1 MTDRLLAGE
10 FLKQWLA
17 MGQELTK
24 LYRELNKSDISQR
37 QLAAEYFQRHGQH
50 DWADVCF
57 GNQRGRKPKGVPTT
71 AGLIKTLK
79 ESEDGGLY
87 RLGELVENKNRHYG
101 KWESDKARLVEK
113 RMKREGLTPEKAAYQ
128 LELDSVKGGSRVNHS
143 DFLQAYN
150 RKHPK
155 EEK

>member
-1 MTDRLLAGE
+1 MTDRVLAGE

-17 MGQELTK
+17 MNQRLTELCEK
-24 LYRELNKSDISQR
+24 LNKPDISQR
-37 QLAAEYFQRHGQH
+37 HLAAEYFQRHEQH

-57 GNQRGRKPKGVPTT
+57 GNQRGRKPKGVPTY

-87 RLGELVENKNRHYG
+87 RLGELVENKNRLYG

-113 RMKREGLTPEKAAYQ
+113 LMKRKGLKAEQAAYQ
-128 LELDSVKGGSRVNHS
+128 LELNGKRGGCRVNHS

-150 RKHPK
+150 RKHPE